1 MDDVK
6 IIIRV
11 DIIYL
16 VDDVDDFF
24 IYVFLVIVVLM
35 WIWV

>member
-24 IYVFLVIVVLM
+24 IYVCLVIVVLM

>member
-6 IIIRV
+6 VIIRV

>member
-35 WIWV
+35 WVWV

>member
-24 IYVFLVIVVLM
+24 IFVFLVIVVLM